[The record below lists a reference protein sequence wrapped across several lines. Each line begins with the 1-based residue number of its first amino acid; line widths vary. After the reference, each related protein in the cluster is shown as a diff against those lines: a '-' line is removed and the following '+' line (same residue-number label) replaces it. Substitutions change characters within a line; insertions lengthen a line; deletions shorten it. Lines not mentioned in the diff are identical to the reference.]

1 MLRVLYITS
10 ILLLL
15 FISCNNL
22 PANRPASSS
31 NDTGSIGLFLKKANS
46 TANADSALYWASSA
60 YKLSVALKDR
70 RWLAKTQV
78 VFSRLYRS
86 KQEVDRGYDS
96 LQKAITGLEQ
106 YGSKDDLGD
115 ALIEQ
120 VHYYDNAQYM
130 DSSIPAQIGMIEQA
144 SELFR
149 QAGDSEKYAA
159 ALCKMGYLYYMRGG
173 DSTQR
178 IIDTLKKALSIYK
191 GANGSQYVYDA
202 MALQYAKDGSWPQT
216 IDLEL
221 RAINTAEKFNDTNK
235 QVGQF
240 YDQLGSCYYN
250 MKQFTQSI
258 PYLKKALAIDKKY
271 SDTAGSL
278 DVSQAIISSYYMS
291 HQYNE
296 AIEVLKETENNYKSL
311 NADAFIE
318 LAGIALICYTA
329 TGKNELATPYRTKLI
344 QYSAKYD
351 KLNQS
356 QAYVYTYLIDYYL
369 RLKKYREAEKYCI
382 LADTFMHYYKIP
394 RMIATNYDWWSSADS
409 GLGHFEGAF
418 NHLRNAKNIYDTLF
432 NGESRKQLN
441 ELKIKYETEK
451 KEQNIELLTK
461 QALLQNT
468 QLQKTKL
475 TKNLLFGSAGMLA
488 LLLGLGYNR
497 YRLKQ
502 RSNRK
507 LQAKQEEIN
516 KKNESLNQLVKEK
529 EWLVKEMHHRVKN
542 NLQVVMSLLNTQSMY
557 LDNVAAQTAIR
568 ESQHRMHTISLI
580 HQKLYQSDN
589 SAMVSMPAYVCEL
602 VDYLA
607 ESLDERMRIHFEKAI
622 ENIELDVAEAIPVG
636 LILNEAITNAIKY
649 AFPHNQK
656 GMITV
661 TMTRDKMHNVSLV
674 IKDNG
679 IGLSDNIANK
689 IESLGMNLMD
699 GLASQLGGMIT
710 KTNDRGFRIEVVFSD
725 AKGITV
731 S

>member
-1 MLRVLYITS
+1 MPRVLYITG
-10 ILLLL
+10 ILLVLL
-15 FISCNNL
+15 MSCNNKSAAPSVL
-22 PANRPASSS
+22 SP
-31 NDTGSIGLFLKKANS
+31 NDTGRISLLLNKASNIL
-46 TANADSALYWASSA
+46 NADSALYWASKA
-60 YKLSVALKDR
+60 YKLSKALNDK
-70 RWLAKTQV
+70 RWLGKTQL

-86 KQEVDRGYDS
+86 KQEVAQGYDS
-96 LQKAITGLEQ
+96 LQKALTGLEK
-106 YGSKDDLGD
+106 YGTKVDFGD
-115 ALIEQ
+115 ALLEKA
-120 VHYYDNAQYM
+120 YYLNNADYT
-130 DSSIPAQIGMIEQA
+130 DSNVATQIGLIERA
-144 SELFR
+144 GMLFS

-159 ALCKMGYLYYMRGG
+159 ALCQMGILYNMRGL
-173 DSTQR
+173 DSTQK

-191 GANGSQYVYDA
+191 GGRGSQYAYNA
-202 MALQYAKDGSWPQT
+202 MALQYAKDGTFAQA
-216 IDLEL
+216 IDFGT
-221 RAINTAEKFNDTNK
+221 RAVNTAEKYNDTSDG
-235 QVGQF
+235 VGQL
-240 YDQLGSCYYN
+240 YDNLGLFYYN
-250 MKQFTQSI
+250 TKQYSQSI
-258 PYLKKALAIDKKY
+258 PYLQKAFTIDKKNK
-271 SDTAGSL
+271 DLTGLL
-278 DVSQAIISSYYMS
+278 DVAQAIMSAYYLS
-291 HQYNE
+291 HEYNK
-296 AIEVLKETENNYKSL
+296 AIEVLAQIEKNYTSS
-311 NADAFIE
+311 NTDALIPVT
-318 LAGIALICYTA
+318 GIALICYTV
-329 TGKNELATPYRTKLI
+329 TGKQEYAKPYLARLLR
-344 QYSAKYD
+344 YSAKHGELD
-351 KLNQS
+351 QS
-356 QAYVYTYLIDYYL
+356 QAYVYNYLIIYYL
-369 RLKKYREAEKYCI
+369 HLNQYRNAEKYCI
-382 LADTFMHYYKIP
+382 VNDTFTHFYKIP
-394 RMIATNYDWWSSADS
+394 RIISSNYGWWASADS
-409 GLGHFEGAF
+409 GLGHFKAAF
-418 NHLRNAKNIYDTLF
+418 DHLGKEKKINDTLF

-488 LLLGLGYNR
+488 MLLGLGYNR

-507 LQAKQEEIN
+507 LQTKQEEIN

-557 LDNVAAQTAIR
+557 LENSAAQAAIK

-589 SAMVSMPAYVCEL
+589 SAMVSMPAYVSEL
-602 VDYLA
+602 IDYLA
-607 ESLDERMRIHFEKAI
+607 ESLDGAARIHFEKNI
-622 ENIELDVAEAIPVG
+622 ENLELDVAEAIPVG

-649 AFPHNQK
+649 AFPNNQK
-656 GMITV
+656 GVVTV
-661 TMTRDKMHNVSLV
+661 TMTRDKMHNISLV